1 MAKIKVV
8 NGKIKYLLKVKEL
21 NQMSTIGSE
30 VY

>member
-8 NGKIKYLLKVKEL
+8 NGKIQYLLKVKEL